1 LLPPFRL
8 ECIDLE
14 DVDPQTAAREAV
26 DPDRLLEG
34 EDPESP
40 HPEEARRWIEVYTE
54 LLTFKERALATA
66 HEGLAKMAEADAR
79 REAVRTDFSVLEAE
93 RDRLRR
99 RLEFWKKRH
108 LDLSISTASPQQPSK

>member
-1 LLPPFRL
+1 M
-8 ECIDLE
+8 
-14 DVDPQTAAREAV
+14 